1 MCSLVSGLA
10 SMDID
15 DVLPAINSALEIPLS
30 SIQTQVLR
38 ASWQGQTYQQIAV
51 CYSYD
56 ADYIRE
62 VGSQLWQGLSKALSE
77 SLSEPL
83 NKRNCQRIL
92 TRYVQQQA
100 TAQINSANVKQTSH
114 THPVSVA
121 DRIDWE
127 EAIDIAQFLG
137 RDHELGRLET
147 SILSDRCR
155 MIGLFGIGGIG
166 KTTLSVKLAKQ
177 LQEHY
182 EFIIWR
188 SLYNAPL
195 PQALLTG
202 LLKRLSYQKETKQSL
217 PDTAEALISILIS
230 YLQKHRCLLILD
242 NAETIMQSGRC
253 CGRFRAGY
261 EAYGTL
267 FERIGKISHQ
277 SCLLLTSREIPNIFS
292 TLAGVSLPV
301 RSHILPGLT
310 TDEGQQLL
318 RRKENFTGSQ
328 QQWKMLVQL
337 YRGNPLALQIAGATI
352 ADVFD
357 GNLAEF
363 LAQDI
368 IIFDDI
374 TTLLKEQFERLSV
387 IEQEIMYWLA
397 IEREPITLSTL
408 QTDILTTLPARSLL
422 ESIKSLLRRSLVIKT
437 TNGFTQQPVVMEYV
451 CDRFNQKICE
461 EITTQRPA
469 LLSSHALTKAQTKDY
484 IRQAQKTVILHRI
497 KQQLKAN
504 PQLATNLQDLIAI
517 AHQTPQSA
525 TSYLAGNIIH
535 LKQLFNL
542 SLEGD
547 NFSGLTIRQAN
558 LHNTQL
564 QHVRFNHSTFV
575 ASTFTQ
581 TVGVVYAIAI
591 SPNGQYIAAGTDS
604 NEIVLWDLV
613 SKQQYRRLTGHCNHV
628 FSVAFSPDSRRLA
641 SGSFDRSLKLW
652 DLDTGQLVSSHLD
665 QQAQIIDLAFSPN
678 GQLLAASGGD
688 HNIVLRDAQS
698 GRARQTLQGHTQC
711 VSSIAFSPNG
721 QYLVSG
727 CLDGTVKRWHL
738 KTGQCVQSHQVHQS
752 MIWSITFHPNGQS
765 CFTAS
770 SDHTSKQID
779 PKTGE
784 CLQVFK
790 GHTRQ
795 LGSVVCTADGQT
807 LITSGH
813 DHTIRCWDIPTGTCK
828 NVLEGHRNAIW
839 AAALSP
845 DEQTI
850 ASGGMDRTV
859 KLWDA
864 YSGKQLYSL
873 QGYIGGIWAT
883 LFLDNNRIISGDEDG
898 TIRIWDI
905 EHQTLKHS
913 WQTHQGI
920 LPCLAAHPREPY
932 IVSGGADGTV
942 KLWHIET
949 KQLVHTFG
957 SHDGWIMCADISAD
971 GRYLAT
977 GCRDW
982 ALKIWD
988 LQTHACVQTIGED
1001 NKALLWS
1008 LKFSTDGK
1016 MVATASYDAQV
1027 RLWDIASGQCIHA
1040 LQGHTHFIIN
1050 TVNITK
1056 DSQYVVSGGHDRTVR
1071 IWETQT
1077 GQCTQV
1083 LQGHE
1088 SEIWA
1093 VAISPND
1100 QLIASVGYDPAI
1112 RIWDV
1117 NTGKCLHVLEGHHG
1131 WKRTVQFSPDG
1142 QRLVSGG
1149 YDQSLHLWDIH
1160 SGLQLSHF
1168 QPLKPYEKMDITHVR
1183 GLNQEEQETL
1193 LSLGAVQ
1200 QSHAM
1205 SGKGVKR

>member
-1 MCSLVSGLA
+1 SVGCS
-10 SMDID
+10 
-15 DVLPAINSALEIPLS
+15 
-30 SIQTQVLR
+30 T
-38 ASWQGQTYQQIAV
+38 T
-51 CYSYD
+51 
-56 ADYIRE
+56 
-62 VGSQLWQGLSKALSE
+62 
-77 SLSEPL
+77 
-83 NKRNCQRIL
+83 
-92 TRYVQQQA
+92 TH
-100 TAQINSANVKQTSH
+100 TAQRTVGCSA
-114 THPVSVA
+114 
-121 DRIDWE
+121 DWE
-127 EAIDIAQFLG
+127 EAIDVAQFLG
-137 RDHELGRLET
+137 RHRDLDTLQSWVVR
-147 SILSDRCR
+147 DRCR
-155 MIGLFGIGGIG
+155 MIGIFGIGGIG
-166 KTTLSVKLAKQ
+166 KTTLSVKLAQQ
-177 LQEHY
+177 LQNRY
-182 EFIIWR
+182 DFVIWR
-188 SLYNAPL
+188 SLCNAPL
-195 PQALLTG
+195 PQTLLTG
-202 LLKRLSYQKETKQSL
+202 LLKRLSHYQETQQSL
-217 PDTAEALISILIS
+217 PDAAETLISALIP
-230 YLQKHRCLLILD
+230 YLQNNRCLLVLD
-242 NAETIMQSGRC
+242 NAETILQSGKY
-253 CGRFRAGY
+253 CGQFRAGY

-267 FERIGKISHQ
+267 FERIGNLSHQ
-277 SCLLLTSREIPNIFS
+277 SCLLLTSREIPSIFS
-292 TLAGVSLPV
+292 TLSGVSLPV
-301 RSHILPGLT
+301 RSYCLPGLT
-310 TDEGQQLL
+310 TQEGQQLL
-318 RRKENFTGSQ
+318 QKKETFSGSA
-328 QQWKMLVQL
+328 QQWETLVQL

-352 ADVFD
+352 VDVFN
-357 GNLAEF
+357 GNLTDF
-363 LAQDI
+363 LAQKI
-368 IIFDDI
+368 IVFDDI
-374 TTLLKEQFERLSV
+374 IALLKEQFERLCV
-387 IEQEIMYWLA
+387 VEKEIMYWLA
-397 IEREPITLSTL
+397 IEREPITLSDL
-408 QTDILTTLPARSLL
+408 QTDILTPLPARSFL
-422 ESIKSLLRRSLVIKT
+422 ESIQSLLRRSLVIKT
-437 TNGFTQQPVVMEYV
+437 AHGFTQQPVVMEYI

-461 EITTQRPA
+461 EIITQRPA

-497 KQQLKAN
+497 KQQLKTN

-517 AHQTPQSA
+517 AHQTPQAA

-575 ASTFTQ
+575 ASAFTQ

-604 NEIVLWDLV
+604 NEIILWDLI
-613 SKQQYRRLTGHCNHV
+613 SKQQYRRLTGHRNHV

-641 SGSFDRSLKLW
+641 SGSFDHSLKLW
-652 DLDTGQLVSSHLD
+652 DLDTGQLVSSHVD

-678 GQLLAASGGD
+678 GQLLAASSGD
-688 HNIVLRDAQS
+688 YNIVLRDAQS
-698 GRARQTLQGHTQC
+698 GRALQTLQGHTQC

-721 QYLVSG
+721 QYLVSS
-727 CLDGTVKRWHL
+727 CLDGTVKRWHIT
-738 KTGQCVQSHQVHQS
+738 TGQCLQSHQVHQS

-779 PKTGE
+779 PQTGE

-795 LGSVVCTADGQT
+795 LGSVACTADGHT

-864 YSGKQLYSL
+864 HSGKQLYSL
-873 QGYIGGIWAT
+873 QGYVGGIWAT

-942 KLWHIET
+942 KLWHTET
-949 KQLVHTFG
+949 KQLIHTFG

-988 LQTHACVQTIGED
+988 LKTNTCLQTIGED

-1050 TVNITK
+1050 TVDITK
-1056 DSQYVVSGGHDRTVR
+1056 DSRYVVSGGHDRTVR
-1071 IWETQT
+1071 VWETQT
-1077 GQCTQV
+1077 GHCTQV
-1083 LQGHE
+1083 LKGHE

-1093 VAISPND
+1093 VAISPNG

-1112 RIWDV
+1112 RIWDIK
-1117 NTGKCLHVLEGHHG
+1117 TGKCLHVLEGHHG

-1160 SGLQLSHF
+1160 SGQQLSHF

-1200 QSHAM
+1200 QGHAM
-1205 SGKGVKR
+1205 SGKGVKK